1 MRQISCEQEKIIKGN
16 KRSKEISQVELLH
29 VDSKEPQDMANSC
42 KTQTNQISILE
53 SAAYNTSG
61 LHKLWLAG
69 STN

>member
-1 MRQISCEQEKIIKGN
+1 MRQCEQEKIIKGN

-29 VDSKEPQDMANSC
+29 VDSKEPQDMRNSC

-61 LHKLWLAG
+61 LHKLW
-69 STN
+69 